1 MSMLRLL
8 QTNLVL
14 TCLILALLLILGG
27 LIFWAVSRSN
37 KAKTEMQTS
46 TLNEKEEELR
56 ANVVNAFLLVSL
68 QTNQN
73 QLEQALNHS
82 LSLYLMADFLGLLRY
97 DPIEE
102 RLSLNN
108 AYDLIRED
116 HNHSILL
123 QTEKLPVLLQKF
135 TNGEVLVSND
145 NAELKSEKNYLMEA
159 IGYNQLGKLMLF
171 PLKASFNQP
180 DWAILAL
187 SPYTNKAWLPSDLQ
201 KLERLQAN
209 LRRVLDGA
217 NQLEQEA
224 LRIDKLQNLLAETE
238 KDADDLRLAYAVSKT
253 QAEELSQG
261 LQETQIAWKDE
272 VSNWIEKQK
281 TVEAEVEELRKTMLD
296 KEADFAELEA
306 LRLEKIDLKEKLNLK
321 SEQTSQLKNTIDQA
335 SQLLLK
341 LTDQTT
347 KLDEERP

>member
-1 MSMLRLL
+1 MNMLRLL

-27 LIFWAVSRSN
+27 LVYWAISRSN
-37 KAKTEMQTS
+37 KAKTVAQTS
-46 TLNEKEEELR
+46 IPNEKEEELR
-56 ANVVNAFLLVSL
+56 ANVVNSFLDVSL
-68 QTNQN
+68 QSNQN
-73 QLEQALNHS
+73 QLEQALSHS

-97 DPIEE
+97 EPIEE

-116 HNHSILL
+116 HNNSIIL
-123 QTEKLPVLLQKF
+123 QTEKLPLLLQKF
-135 TNGEVLVSND
+135 TNGEVLLSND
-145 NAELKSEKNYLMEA
+145 NSELKSEKAYLMEA
-159 IGYNQLGKLMLF
+159 IGYNQLGKLLLY

-187 SPYTNKAWLPSDLQ
+187 SPYTNKAWQQTELQ

-209 LRRVLDGA
+209 LRRVLDNA

-224 LRIDKLQNLLAETE
+224 LQIDMLQNLLAETE
-238 KDADDLRLAYAVSKT
+238 KELLALRSDYAVSKKQT
-253 QAEELSQG
+253 EELDQS
-261 LQETQIAWKDE
+261 LQKTQIAWKDE
-272 VSNWIEKQK
+272 VSNWAEKQK
-281 TVEAEVEELRKTMLD
+281 TVEAEVEALRKTMLD
-296 KEADFAELEA
+296 NEADFAELEA
-306 LRLEKIDLKEKLNLK
+306 LRLEKNDLKEKLSLK
-321 SEQTSQLKNTIDQA
+321 SEQTAQLKNTIDQA
-335 SQLLLK
+335 SQLLQK